1 MPMSIP
7 MPMPVHPR
15 VVASG
20 YPFFPLPSCLKS
32 AERDYRPLCPCP
44 CPCRCPFASSPFFFT
59 CFREG
64 GRLTPPRYAHAC
76 ANARTLLV
84 GGHSLLSVFFYFLLK
99 ECGGLTIPFALP
111 MPTPV
116 LPRVPSPLPMP
127 MPAPVLPRVVASDYP
142 FCPLP
147 SCLKSGAGLLSS
159 MPAPMPMP
167 MPVRPRV
174 VASDSP
180 SCPLPSCLRSAGR
193 AYYPVCL
200 CP

>member
-1 MPMSIP
+1 MP
-7 MPMPVHPR
+7 MPMPVR
-15 VVASG
+15 LQS
-20 YPFFPLPSCLKS
+20 FSFL
-32 AERDYRPLCPCP
+32 
-44 CPCRCPFASSPFFFT
+44 T

-127 MPAPVLPRVVASDYP
+127 MPTPVLPRVVASAYPFCPLPSCLLTALRRGAGLPSRYAHARAKARTLWVGGLPSCPFFFLPVLPRVVASDYP
-142 FCPLP
+142 FCPLRFFFLLYE
-147 SCLKSGAGLLSS
+147 CGGLTI
-159 MPAPMPMP
+159 PFAHAHANARAP
-167 MPVRPRV
+167 
-174 VASDSP
+174 
-180 SCPLPSCLRSAGR
+180 
-193 AYYPVCL
+193 
-200 CP
+200 